1 MHGRHGAGARRDAG
15 GDMERRAVSA
25 TMQHAPGVPA
35 GWSIECCW
43 AERRREQG
51 TTGRLHLRGVRAS
64 SCRQVVSRA
73 AHFCATPGRHV
84 GDGHGARLVGPPR
97 RVRLR
102 STSARACGLSARACG
117 RRFIAGGV
125 ASALAVTAFHAG
137 VRALPSAAPRFSR
150 LPRCW
155 IARVTHAG
163 RHANESRHSMGI
175 CRH

>member
-102 STSARACGLSARACG
+102 STSARACGLSVSSRLWSQVHCRGCRIGAGRDRVSCWCARAAF
-117 RRFIAGGV
+117 RR
-125 ASALAVTAFHAG
+125 TAIFTSTTLLDCA
-137 VRALPSAAPRFSR
+137 RDPRWQA
-150 LPRCW
+150 C
-155 IARVTHAG
+155 
-163 RHANESRHSMGI
+163 E
-175 CRH
+175 